1 MQMFENADKLIS
13 EFEMAIKKPILPINK
28 QKLYVG
34 VDLGTAY
41 IVLTVLD
48 EYKRPIAGAYKFAQ
62 VVKDGL
68 VVDYI
73 GAITIVKE
81 LKKQVEEKIHCE
93 LIYAAV
99 AIPPGTGINDSRA
112 IQNVAEAAG
121 FQVTNVVDE
130 PTAANALLKIENGV
144 VVDIG
149 GGTTGLAIF
158 KHGKVIY
165 VADEATGGTQFSL
178 VVAGANKI
186 TFEEAEI
193 VKQDPKRRLEMASV
207 LRPVCQKVASIIQ
220 KHIQNFD
227 VKAIYLVGGTS
238 CLYNIEKVIEK
249 EIGIKTY
256 KPQNPLFVTPIG
268 IAMNCRIGFEG
279 EE

>member
-1 MQMFENADKLIS
+1 MEMFKNTDKLIAD
-13 EFEMAIKKPILPINK
+13 FEQTIKNPILPINK

-48 EYKRPIAGAYKFAQ
+48 ENKIPIAGAYKFAK

-68 VVDYI
+68 VLDFM
-73 GAITIVKE
+73 GAINIVKD
-81 LKKQVEEKIHCE
+81 LKKEIEEKIGCE
-93 LIYAAV
+93 LNYAAV
-99 AIPPGTGINDSRA
+99 AVPPGTGINDSHA
-112 IQNVAEAAG
+112 VANVAEGAG
-121 FQVTNVVDE
+121 FEVTNVVDE
-130 PTAANALLKIENGV
+130 PTAANALLGIENGV

-158 KHGKVIY
+158 KDGKVIY

-178 VVAGANKI
+178 VLAGANKI
-186 TFEEAEI
+186 TFEQAEI
-193 VKQDPKRRLEMASV
+193 LKQDPKKKLENAAV
-207 LRPVCQKVASIIQ
+207 LRPVCQKVASIIK
-220 KHIQNFD
+220 KHIQDFD

-238 CLYNIEKVIEK
+238 CLYNIEKVIES
-249 EIGIKTY
+249 ETGIKTY

-268 IAMNCRIGFEG
+268 IAMNCKMKYEG
-279 EE
+279 DE